1 MIDHVN
7 DGHRVGNSVLMGGH
21 NRGHNDDVGHFADFG
36 RLDVHREAGKMEPA
50 LVAGVVVRTEGNQ
63 HQKQQHVENHQSRP
77 VLGQVIQ
84 IDGGNHGVDHHPQ
97 ADGNQLNG
105 QIFEIT
111 FTELIR
117 RGSTGNRHHTEQSQ
131 THAHAQQKHITLLGE
146 IL

>member
-1 MIDHVN
+1 
-7 DGHRVGNSVLMGGH
+7 MGGH

-50 LVAGVVVRTEGNQ
+50 LVAGVVVRAEGNQ

-77 VLGQVIQ
+77 VLGQIIQ

-105 QIFEIT
+105 QIFEIA
-111 FTELIR
+111 FTELIC
-117 RGSTGNRHHTEQSQ
+117 RGGTGNGHHAEQSQ
-131 THAHAQQKHITLLGE
+131 AHAHAQQKQITLLGE